1 MSKAVNSEIKSTV
14 KSITKLSVLFIVL
27 LITLVLFAFTNL
39 LNCTFLQTS
48 TLNDFQVIGSHNSY
62 KRLMPKQM
70 MNYIAGYDSRTA
82 ENINYYH
89 DTLTA
94 QLDLGLRHLEI
105 DVLLDPDGG
114 KFSQPS
120 AESIINK
127 PLLNEKQRQQIKQK
141 GLKVLHI
148 PDIDFLS
155 HCTLFTQCLEQLL
168 HWSENNPKHFPV
180 TILLNVKESKAK
192 FVDGVSPLTF
202 TQNDYTALDN
212 EIKKVLTTEK
222 LITPD
227 VIRGELPS
235 LEQAI
240 LTNGWP
246 SIESLKGQFLFV
258 FDGNSRQRD
267 LYRKDHPSLS
277 ERVMFASF
285 EPGQP
290 EAAYLIMND
299 PIKQFNQIKQRV
311 KQGYMI
317 RTRADANLS
326 DNNSQRTKRRQAAFN
341 SGAQVIS
348 TDFYSQSP
356 QSFTSG
362 YQVIFK
368 HKKYIRNNQITTAQT
383 NGHNFFNF

>member
-1 MSKAVNSEIKSTV
+1 
-14 KSITKLSVLFIVL
+14 
-27 LITLVLFAFTNL
+27 
-39 LNCTFLQTS
+39 
-48 TLNDFQVIGSHNSY
+48 
-62 KRLMPKQM
+62 
-70 MNYIAGYDSRTA
+70 
-82 ENINYYH
+82 
-89 DTLTA
+89 
-94 QLDLGLRHLEI
+94 
-105 DVLLDPDGG
+105 
-114 KFSQPS
+114 
-120 AESIINK
+120 
-127 PLLNEKQRQQIKQK
+127 
-141 GLKVLHI
+141 
-148 PDIDFLS
+148 
-155 HCTLFTQCLEQLL
+155 
-168 HWSENNPKHFPV
+168 
-180 TILLNVKESKAK
+180 LLNVKESKAK

-258 FDGNSRQRD
+258 FDGNSRQRE
-267 LYRKDHPSLS
+267 LYRTEHPSLS
-277 ERVMFASF
+277 DRVMFASF

-299 PIKQFNQIKQRV
+299 PIKQFDQIKQRV

-326 DNNSQRTKRRQAAFN
+326 NNNSQRTKRRQAAFN
-341 SGAQVIS
+341 SGAQIIS

-362 YQVIFK
+362 YQVIFT

-383 NGHNFFNF
+383 NGLNFFNF

>member
-127 PLLNEKQRQQIKQK
+127 PLLNEKQRQQLKQK

-311 KQGYMI
+311 EQGYMV

-326 DNNSQRTKRRQAAFN
+326 NNNSQRTKRRQAAFN

>member
-1 MSKAVNSEIKSTV
+1 MPKAVNREIKRTV
-14 KSITKLSVLFIVL
+14 KSITKLSVLFIIL

-39 LNCTFLQTS
+39 FNCTFLQTS

-62 KRLMPKQM
+62 KRLMPKKM
-70 MNYIAGYDSRTA
+70 MNYISGYDSRTA
-82 ENINYYH
+82 KNINYYH
-89 DTLTA
+89 NTLTA

-120 AESIINK
+120 AESIINQ
-127 PLLNEKQRQQIKQK
+127 PLLNEKQRQELKQK

-168 HWSENNPKHFPV
+168 HWSQNNPKHFPV

-192 FVDGVSPLTF
+192 FIDGVSPLTF

-227 VIRGELPS
+227 AIRGEFPS

-258 FDGNSRQRD
+258 FDGNSRQRE
-267 LYRKDHPSLS
+267 LYRKEHPSLS
-277 ERVMFASF
+277 DRVMFASF

-299 PIKQFNQIKQRV
+299 PIKQFDQIKQRV

-326 DNNSQRTKRRQAAFN
+326 NNNSQRTKRRQAAFN
-341 SGAQVIS
+341 SGAQIIS

-362 YQVIFK
+362 YQVIFT

-383 NGHNFFNF
+383 NGLNFFNF

>member
-1 MSKAVNSEIKSTV
+1 MSKAVNHEIKNTV
-14 KSITKLSVLFIVL
+14 KNTTKPSALIILL
-27 LITLVLFAFTNL
+27 LIILALFSFTNLFAF
-39 LNCTFLQTS
+39 TFLQTS
-48 TLNDFQVIGSHNSY
+48 SLNDFQVIGSHNSY
-62 KRLMPKQM
+62 KRLMPKQV
-70 MNYIAGYDSRTA
+70 MNYIAANDSRTA
-82 ENINYYH
+82 TNINYYH
-89 DTLTA
+89 NTLTS

-120 AESIINK
+120 AESIFNK
-127 PLLNEKQRQQIKQK
+127 PILSEKQKQQLKQK

-155 HCTLFTQCLEQLL
+155 HCALFSECLEQLL

-212 EIKKVLTTEK
+212 EIKSVLPAEK
-222 LITPD
+222 LVTPD
-227 VIRGELPS
+227 FVRGDLPS

-246 SIESLKGQFLFV
+246 SIENLKGRFLFV
-258 FDGNSRQRD
+258 FDGNRRQRE
-267 LYRKDHPSLS
+267 LYRKDHPSLAK
-277 ERVMFASF
+277 RVMFVSF

-290 EAAYLIMND
+290 EAAYLILND
-299 PIKQFNQIKQRV
+299 PIKQFDQIKQQV
-311 KQGYMI
+311 EQGYMV

-326 DNNSQRTKRRQAAFN
+326 DSNSKRTKRRQAAFN

-348 TDFYSQSP
+348 SDFYRQSP
-356 QSFTSG
+356 QSLTSG
-362 YQVIFK
+362 YQVVFK
-368 HKKYIRNNQITTAQT
+368 NKKYIRNNQITIAQT
-383 NGHNFFNF
+383 NGQNFFNF

>member
-362 YQVIFK
+362 YQVIFT
-368 HKKYIRNNQITTAQT
+368 HEKYIRNNQITTAQT